1 MHEHLLYRKCRV
13 RGKGDNGEHGF
24 TNYEITNLRLILR
37 LNATRKLRVRSN
49 PKLASMASRS
59 CSSQIS
65 ALCRR
70 QHHFA
75 TPNLVRYM
83 LSDLAF
89 KRANLVSSVYYYN
102 MDTASCEVFLLGDCG
117 TACAPG
123 QCNRFTTLDD
133 CNYYCA

>member
-1 MHEHLLYRKCRV
+1 MSTCYIESVESEENATMVSMASQTVKLLISASL
-13 RGKGDNGEHGF
+13 F
-24 TNYEITNLRLILR
+24 R

-70 QHHFA
+70 QHHFV

-83 LSDLAF
+83 LSDPAF